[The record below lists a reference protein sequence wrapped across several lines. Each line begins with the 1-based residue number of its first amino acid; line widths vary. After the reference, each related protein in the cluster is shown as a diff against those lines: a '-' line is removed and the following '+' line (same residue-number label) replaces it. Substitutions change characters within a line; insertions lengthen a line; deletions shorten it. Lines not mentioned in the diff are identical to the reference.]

1 MKKLQI
7 LITMLLLTTA
17 KIYSQDYIPYF
28 LQEDNSFIRSRADM
42 VHLNGWVVFND
53 TVNIPTGGMINLYKN
68 ELGFNSSDSLA
79 LKSTFE
85 DNFPFTNVNN
95 KYKHLKY
102 QQYFNGIKVEYAE
115 FMEHSIDNKV
125 HILNGKVVNGLS
137 ISTIPTIPLTTA
149 INNAINHYGTTNDYA
164 WTHPDLEQEARL
176 DLGDSNATN
185 YPKGE
190 LVLAY
195 TGVGNNLYPEHYKL
209 AWCMRVRSIV
219 PSFDKNIYIDAQT
232 GLVLKEA
239 DNRHYDGWA
248 DLSIHGLGNKWI
260 DTRWRGFPHYDF
272 VLNANNGRNI
282 ETKQHVFVGWG
293 LSSHY
298 NDNDDSWPSSD
309 WKFTIPHWA
318 VNNAYDYFS
327 STFNRVGCD
336 VANGII
342 RIRANSGEATH
353 HNEHNGI
360 DWLTFG
366 SDQNEYRASVDICAH
381 EYTHGI
387 GTQFANLFGS
397 GESGAI
403 EESFADIFGIMAE
416 YYSQG
421 NVNNDWKIGEDAGQ
435 YRDLQN
441 PHNSTKIQVLN
452 GVSSTAQ
459 PKFYHGQHWYYG
471 NDDYKGVH
479 VNNGVQNHWFYLL
492 SNGGSVNNI
501 NYPGIGMDVASIIT
515 YVNYTNFLGQFSNY
529 TDAAIG
535 SVLAAEIFFGNC
547 SQPYNSTWNAWAQ
560 VGLAVPISTS
570 GISIVGQT
578 LILTNPP
585 YNYTYPVILTANT
598 YNNQN
603 CTWNYPAQWS
613 CQVGGPN
620 NSNLIINDFNNY
632 YSTSAVSVSTLPC
645 NFTSTHNFNFSDGT
659 GSGNTNDPIGRK
671 RFSQGEIV
679 LSPVPTSSNLNIH
692 VESTTYD
699 PATKWNIK
707 VLNFYGI
714 AQFSNNSWTTLP
726 TSINV
731 SNLYAGTYMLQLIS
745 NRETVVIPFQKN

>member
-1 MKKLQI
+1 
-7 LITMLLLTTA
+7 MLLISSA
-17 KIYSQDYIPYF
+17 KLYSQEYIPYF

-53 TVNIPTGGMINLYKN
+53 SVNIPSGGMINLYKD

-79 LKSTFE
+79 LKSSFE

-102 QQYFNGIKVEYAE
+102 QQYFNGVKVEFAE
-115 FMEHSIDNKV
+115 FMEHSNDNKV
-125 HILNGKVVNGLS
+125 RILNGKVVNGLTLTIIPS
-137 ISTIPTIPLTTA
+137 VTMTAAIS
-149 INNAINHYGTTNDYA
+149 NAISHYGTTNDYV
-164 WTHPDLEQEARL
+164 WTHTDLEQQARL

-209 AWCMRVRSIV
+209 AWCIRVRSLV

-232 GLVLKEA
+232 GLFLKEV

-248 DLSIHGLGNKWI
+248 DLSIQGLGNKWI
-260 DTRWRGFPHYDF
+260 DTRWRGFPHNDF
-272 VLNANNGRNI
+272 ILHANNNRNI
-282 ETKQHVFVGWG
+282 ETKQHVWVGWNF
-293 LSSHY
+293 SSHY
-298 NDNDDSWPSSD
+298 NDNDDNWPYSD
-309 WKFTIPHWA
+309 WKFTIPHWG

-327 STFNRVGCD
+327 TTFNRIGCD
-336 VANGII
+336 GINGEI
-342 RIRANSGEATH
+342 RIRANSGEPTSYYEK
-353 HNEHNGI
+353 NNGKDI
-360 DWLTFG
+360 LTFG
-366 SDQNEYRASVDICAH
+366 TSYNEYRASVDICAH

-387 GTQFANLFGS
+387 GESHADLNGY

-403 EESFADIFGIMAE
+403 EESYADIFGIMAE

-421 NVNNDWKIGEDAGQ
+421 NINYDWKIGEDAGQ
-435 YRDLQN
+435 YRDFQN
-441 PHNSTKIQVLN
+441 PHNSTKIQDLDGVL
-452 GVSSTAQ
+452 SSAQ

-471 NDDYKGVH
+471 NDDYQGVH
-479 VNNGVQNHWFYLL
+479 VNDGVQNHWFYLL
-492 SNGGSVNNI
+492 SNGGTVDNI
-501 NYPGIGMDVASIIT
+501 TYPGIGMDVASIIT
-515 YVNYTNFLGQFSNY
+515 YVSYTNFLGKSSNY
-529 TDAAIG
+529 IDAAIG

-547 SQPYNSTWNAWAQ
+547 SQAYNSTWNAWAQ
-560 VGLAVPISTS
+560 VGLAVPISTN
-570 GISIVGQT
+570 GVSIVGQT
-578 LILTNPP
+578 SIYTSAP
-585 YNYTYPVILTANT
+585 YNFSYPLVLSATT

-603 CTWNYPAQWS
+603 CTWTYPAQWS

-632 YSTSAVSVSTLPC
+632 YASTAVSVSTLPC
-645 NFTSTHNFNFSDGT
+645 GFTATHNFSFSET
-659 GSGNTNDPIGRK
+659 NSGNTTNPLGRK

-679 LSPVPTSSNLNIH
+679 LSPVPTGSNLNIH